1 MRAADPTGAEETL
14 AGYADLISAAIREYL
29 TDGAPAV
36 DLYDLVREYPNRA
49 GKGLRSALL
58 LATCQAFGGRA
69 RDALAPALAL
79 ELLHN
84 AFLVHDDVEDA
95 SRSRRG
101 ASTLHEAY
109 GVGLAVNAGDALAA
123 LALGPL
129 REDPALGARTA
140 ARLQEQ
146 FAEAVRHTVE
156 GQAMDLGW
164 RRRQLVDLEPDDYV
178 AMTVRK
184 TAWYTAV
191 LPLRAG
197 ALIGS
202 HGTASLGR
210 LTRFGCFLGVAFQ
223 IHDDLLNLR
232 DGGFDGKDQ
241 YGDLR
246 EGKRTLIILHLLD
259 VAPEPERSGIVE
271 FLRRPEES
279 RSDEE
284 IEQVVRAMN
293 SHGSIRFAEEFRAS
307 MISEAESE
315 FGPAFAE
322 APDSV
327 HKEFLRSL
335 VSYVV
340 ERRR

>member
-1 MRAADPTGAEETL
+1 L
-14 AGYADLISAAIREYL
+14 AGYAELTFAAVREYL
-29 TDGAPAV
+29 SDGAPAV
-36 DLYDLVREYPNRA
+36 DLYDLVREYPNRG
-49 GKGLRSALL
+49 GKGLRGSLL

-101 ASTLHEAY
+101 GSTLHEAH
-109 GVGLAVNAGDALAA
+109 GVGLAINAGDALAA
-123 LALGPL
+123 LALRPL
-129 REDPALGARTA
+129 REDPGLSPRTA
-140 ARLQEQ
+140 ARLQDQ

-164 RRRQLVDLEPDDYV
+164 RRREVIDLEPDDYI

-191 LPLRAG
+191 LPLRVG
-197 ALIGS
+197 ALIGT

-223 IHDDLLNLR
+223 IHDDLLDLR
-232 DGGFDGKDQ
+232 DGGFDGKDR
-241 YGDLR
+241 YGDIR
-246 EGKRTLIILHLLD
+246 EGKRTLMMLHLLD

-284 IEQVVRAMN
+284 IQHVIHAMN
-293 SHGSIRFAEEFRAS
+293 AHGSIRFAEAFRAS
-307 MISEAESE
+307 MTAAAESE
-315 FGPAFAE
+315 FDPAFAE
-322 APDSV
+322 APDSI
-327 HKEFLRSL
+327 HKEFLHSL
-335 VSYVV
+335 VAYVV
-340 ERRR
+340 ERHL